1 MGLRW
6 WRNFGA
12 ALAGVLLFFHGFCYS
27 EKAPNYSFLQEAKQA
42 PPNLYYDYIIIG
54 GGTSGCALAATLSQ
68 NATVL
73 VLERGGS
80 PYGNPKIRNLDS
92 FFANILDN
100 SPLSPSQSFISEDG
114 VFNTRARVLG
124 GGSALNAGFYSRA
137 SAGFVKSSGW
147 DERLV
152 KESYEWVEKKVVFK
166 PPMLQWQSAVR
177 DGLLE
182 AGVLPYN
189 GFSYEHLYG
198 TKVGGTIFDHQDHRH
213 TAADLLE
220 YANPKNIVV
229 LLHAT
234 VEKIEFR
241 LHGESKPIASG
252 VIFRDE
258 VGVRHNAYRR
268 DSKSEIILSAGA
280 IGSPQLLMLSGIGPE
295 SHLKAHGIP
304 VILEQPMVGQGMA
317 DNPMNA
323 LPIPSP
329 RPVENSLI
337 QVVGITTFGSYIE
350 AASGSDIIRSWFHRP
365 PEQLSNASTNPKG
378 TEKAHKAMNTM
389 MKATVRGGIILEK
402 IKGPISTG
410 HLKLRTTNPEDNP
423 YVTFNYFEEPEDL
436 QRCVE
441 GMRTIIK
448 VINSKAF
455 SKFRFPHIPVQ
466 LLIDM
471 MVYSP
476 VNLRPRHVGASIFL
490 EQFCI
495 DTVMTIWHY
504 HGGCHVG
511 RVVEPDYKVIGVD
524 GLRIIDGSTFN
535 HSPGTNPQAT
545 VMMLGRYMGEK
556 ILGER

>member
-12 ALAGVLLFFHGFCYS
+12 VLAGVLLFFHGFCYS
-27 EKAPNYSFLQEAKQA
+27 EKGPNYSFLQEAKQA

-137 SAGFVKSSGW
+137 SAGYVKSSGW

-152 KESYEWVEKKVVFK
+152 KESYEWVEKKVVSS
-166 PPMLQWQSAVR
+166 PRCCS
-177 DGLLE
+177 GSLLSE
-182 AGVLPYN
+182 M
-189 GFSYEHLYG
+189 
-198 TKVGGTIFDHQDHRH
+198 DCRRQDHRH

-241 LHGESKPIASG
+241 LHGESKPIALG

-295 SHLKAHGIP
+295 AHLKAHGIP

-329 RPVENSLI
+329 RPIENSLP

-350 AASGSDIIRSWFHRP
+350 AASG
-365 PEQLSNASTNPKG
+365 K
-378 TEKAHKAMNTM
+378 EKTLKAMNTM

-423 YVTFNYFEEPEDL
+423 YVTFNYFKEP
-436 QRCVE
+436 
-441 GMRTIIK
+441 RTSRD
-448 VINSKAF
+448 VWKACAP
-455 SKFRFPHIPVQ
+455 S
-466 LLIDM
+466 
-471 MVYSP
+471 
-476 VNLRPRHVGASIFL
+476 
-490 EQFCI
+490 
-495 DTVMTIWHY
+495 
-504 HGGCHVG
+504 
-511 RVVEPDYKVIGVD
+511 
-524 GLRIIDGSTFN
+524 
-535 HSPGTNPQAT
+535 
-545 VMMLGRYMGEK
+545 
-556 ILGER
+556 

>member
-1 MGLRW
+1 MLIKTLILLGVISPHWNEWLQAILVVELQLHVSSGLKPISLHGFELIDIMGLRW

-92 FFANILDN
+92 FFANIFDN

-114 VFNTRARVLG
+114 VFNNRARVLG
-124 GGSALNAGFYSRA
+124 GGTALNAGFYSRA
-137 SAGFVKSSGW
+137 SAGYVKSSGW

-241 LHGESKPIASG
+241 LHGESKPIALG

-295 SHLKAHGIP
+295 AHLKAHGIP
-304 VILEQPMVGQGMA
+304 VILEQSMVGQGMA

-329 RPVENSLI
+329 RPVENS
-337 QVVGITTFGSYIE
+337 S
-350 AASGSDIIRSWFHRP
+350 SKSP
-365 PEQLSNASTNPKG
+365 PEQLCNASTNPKG
-378 TEKAHKAMNTM
+378 TEKTLKAMNTM

-423 YVTFNYFEEPEDL
+423 YVTFNYFKEPEDL
-436 QRCVE
+436 QR
-441 GMRTIIK
+441 
-448 VINSKAF
+448 F
-455 SKFRFPHIPVQ
+455 Q

-471 MVYSP
+471 VVNSP

-511 RVVEPDYKVIGVD
+511 RVVDPDYKVIGVD

>member
-1 MGLRW
+1 MMMVD
-6 WRNFGA
+6 A
-12 ALAGVLLFFHGFCYS
+12 
-27 EKAPNYSFLQEAKQA
+27 
-42 PPNLYYDYIIIG
+42 
-54 GGTSGCALAATLSQ
+54 
-68 NATVL
+68 
-73 VLERGGS
+73 
-80 PYGNPKIRNLDS
+80 
-92 FFANILDN
+92 
-100 SPLSPSQSFISEDG
+100 
-114 VFNTRARVLG
+114 
-124 GGSALNAGFYSRA
+124 
-137 SAGFVKSSGW
+137 
-147 DERLV
+147 
-152 KESYEWVEKKVVFK
+152 
-166 PPMLQWQSAVR
+166 
-177 DGLLE
+177 
-182 AGVLPYN
+182 
-189 GFSYEHLYG
+189 
-198 TKVGGTIFDHQDHRH
+198 
-213 TAADLLE
+213 
-220 YANPKNIVV
+220 
-229 LLHAT
+229 
-234 VEKIEFR
+234 
-241 LHGESKPIASG
+241 GESKPIASG

-295 SHLKAHGIP
+295 AHLKAHGIP

-329 RPVENSLI
+329 RPVENSLA

-350 AASGSDIIRSWFHRP
+350 AISGSDIIRSWFHRP
-365 PEQLSNASTNPKG
+365 PEQSSNDSTAPKG
-378 TEKAHKAMNTM
+378 TEKTLKAMHTM

-423 YVTFNYFEEPEDL
+423 YVTFNYFKEPEDL

-471 MVYSP
+471 VVNSP

-511 RVVEPDYKVIGVD
+511 RVVDPDYKVIGVD

-545 VMMLGRYMGEK
+545 VMMLGRYLVVYHNQ
-556 ILGER
+556 IFVFFSIITDFFFFLLIF

>member
-1 MGLRW
+1 MSQNTGPHILMT
-6 WRNFGA
+6 NSSIYMK
-12 ALAGVLLFFHGFCYS
+12 LS
-27 EKAPNYSFLQEAKQA
+27 PNYSFLQEAKQA

-80 PYGNPKIRNLDS
+80 SYGNPKIRNLDS

-114 VFNTRARVLG
+114 VFNNRARVLG

-137 SAGFVKSSGW
+137 SAGYVKSSVW

-295 SHLKAHGIP
+295 AHLKAH
-304 VILEQPMVGQGMA
+304 GMA

-323 LPIPSP
+323 LPIPLHGLSKIPSPKSWASP
-329 RPVENSLI
+329 RLGVTLKPLAVPIS
-337 QVVGITTFGSYIE
+337 S
-350 AASGSDIIRSWFHRP
+350 S
-365 PEQLSNASTNPKG
+365 SNDSTAPKG
-378 TEKAHKAMNTM
+378 TEKTLKAMHTM

-423 YVTFNYFEEPEDL
+423 YVTFNYFKEP
-436 QRCVE
+436 
-441 GMRTIIK
+441 RTSRD
-448 VINSKAF
+448 VPTSYRYGGEF
-455 SKFRFPHIPVQ
+455 
-466 LLIDM
+466 
-471 MVYSP
+471 P
-476 VNLRPRHVGASIFL
+476 VNLRPRHVGVSIFL

-495 DTVMTIWHY
+495 DTVRTIWHY

-511 RVVEPDYKVIGVD
+511 RVVDPDYKVIGVD